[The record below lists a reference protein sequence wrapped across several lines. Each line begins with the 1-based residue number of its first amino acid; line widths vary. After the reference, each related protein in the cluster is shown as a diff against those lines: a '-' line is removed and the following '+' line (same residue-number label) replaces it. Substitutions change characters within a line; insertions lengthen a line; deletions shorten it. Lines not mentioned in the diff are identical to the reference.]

1 MDNLTFKQEGLYE
14 KAFHSEENW
23 VDTRQV
29 GEWEGQGLRHGCVS
43 GDSTSKR
50 QSSCRDLQQHLPL
63 ETPSN
68 GLAWKAWLSLEGCLR
83 S

>member
-1 MDNLTFKQEGLYE
+1 MGAGGRRFYE
-14 KAFHSEENW
+14 KAFPSKENW

-29 GEWEGQGLRHGCVS
+29 GAWEGQGPRHGHVA
-43 GDSTSKR
+43 GDSTSRR

-68 GLAWKAWLSLEGCLR
+68 GLA
-83 S
+83 